1 MENLMPSTIANA
13 IPALE
18 ELNTIL
24 DKAYWEANSLNVKD
38 SIYDCISSV
47 NKELSE
53 LSKLSI
59 QDHGM
64 VYEPISGEFKIATQR
79 LSTLRKYLDS
89 HIMRNSTLTRL
100 ESVVSTVQ
108 ELITP
113 NHDLDDK

>member
-1 MENLMPSTIANA
+1 MPSTIANA
-13 IPALE
+13 IPILE
-18 ELNTIL
+18 ELNNIL

-38 SIYDCISSV
+38 AIYDCLSSV

-59 QDHGM
+59 QDHDM
-64 VYEPISGEFKIATQR
+64 PYEPISGEFKIATQR
-79 LSTLRKYLDS
+79 LSLFRKYLDN

-100 ESVVSTVQ
+100 ESVTATLT

-113 NHDLDDK
+113 DHDSGVK